1 MKRTLP
7 YGLLFDLLKFFK
19 KRDMDYTIDE
29 SVRELFKPVENIKLE
44 YKQKFLPRDY
54 QLDCIETA
62 IKRRRGILIS
72 ATGSGKS
79 AIISYIISNL
89 LDNKLVK
96 NTLIIVPTLSLI
108 EQFKSDLLDYGV
120 GSVLIGI
127 ANKDHKEFNKVIVI
141 ST

>member
-19 KRDMDYTIDE
+19 KKGMEYTVDD
-29 SVRELFKPVENIKLE
+29 SVKELFKPVENIKFE
-44 YKQKFLPRDY
+44 YKQKFFPRDY

-62 IKRRRGILIS
+62 IKRRRGIILS
-72 ATGSGKS
+72 PTGSGKS

-96 NTLIIVPTLSLI
+96 NALIIVPTLSLI
-108 EQFKSDLLDYGV
+108 EQFKSDLLDYGIEP
-120 GSVLIGI
+120 VLIGI